1 MDDSM
6 DAPHMTAQTLAI
18 KPFVDTVVFST
29 DQCLSADQHMRLA
42 AHLEM
47 RFPDNR
53 VIVVDGGAKLSLLS
67 DNEQLTRI
75 EAKLDTLISALA
87 EDDGEDEASALT
99 LDGQPAGGERDQS
112 RSL

>member
-1 MDDSM
+1 MDD
-6 DAPHMTAQTLAI
+6 PQMTAQTLAI

-29 DQCLSADQHMRLA
+29 GQRLSAEQHRLLA
-42 AHLEM
+42 QALEA

-53 VIVVDGGAKLSLLS
+53 VVVLEGGAKLSLLS
-67 DNEQLTRI
+67 DHEQLTRI

-87 EDDGEDEASALT
+87 EDGEDEETPALT
-99 LDGQPAGGERDQS
+99 LDGQQAGGERDQS